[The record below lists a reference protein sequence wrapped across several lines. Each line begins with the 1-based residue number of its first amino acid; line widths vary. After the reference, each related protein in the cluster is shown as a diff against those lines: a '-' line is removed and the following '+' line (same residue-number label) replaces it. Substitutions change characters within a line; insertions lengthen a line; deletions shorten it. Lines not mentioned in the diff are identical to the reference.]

1 MPADL
6 AQLTLRRLLPR
17 LQQQFAGHQH
27 WKTFRQRL
35 ESHFQSLFAALY
47 ALYGT
52 RYDFYYHLEAL
63 LTTAFHSLAER
74 PAYLHDLDRNR
85 LKQSDWY
92 QRPQGLGAVAYIDLF
107 AGNMAGLR
115 QKMSYFREL
124 GITYLHLMPPYAVPE
139 PENDGGYAVSDY
151 RRLAKQLGDIEELR
165 EFAHE
170 LSTNGISL
178 ALDFIFNHTSHE
190 HEWAQRALQGDAEF
204 QDFYLMFPDRT
215 LPNAYER
222 TLREIFPDE
231 HPGAF
236 TWHTDLQKWVW
247 TTFHSYQ
254 WDLNY
259 ANMAVFV
266 AMAQELLFLANL
278 GAEVIR
284 LDAVAFVWKEMGTP
298 CENLPQA
305 HTLIRAYNALCR
317 IAAPAVAFKSEAIV
331 HPDQVVE
338 YIDPAECQLSY
349 NPLVMALL
357 WESLATRKPA
367 LLAQALA
374 RRYRLPAGT
383 AWVNYVRVHDD
394 IGWTFSDEDAAQL
407 GINGYYH
414 RQFLNQFYT
423 GRFGGS
429 FASGLPFQEN
439 PATGDC
445 RICGTCASLAGLEQ
459 AIHQHES
466 QAGEYAIRRII
477 LLYSVILSLGGLP
490 LLYLGDELGTQN
502 DYAYAKNPEHAA
514 DSRWVHRV
522 AMNWQAAEARNQA
535 GTTTHSIF
543 QRLLHMVRVRQN
555 QPAFGAGELEV
566 LSLSSPH
573 ILGYVR
579 QNTAGRVLVL
589 ANFSEHL
596 QTLTR
601 NELRMYGL
609 GYQFKDLVS
618 EQDISAVQDLA
629 ILPYQVLWLVEGN
642 R

>member
-1 MPADL
+1 MPADF

-17 LQQQFAGHQH
+17 LQEQFAGHPH
-27 WKTFRQRL
+27 WETFCQRL
-35 ESHFQSLFAALY
+35 ESYFQPLFAALY

-63 LTTAFHSLAER
+63 LTAAFHSLAER

-85 LKQSDWY
+85 LRQSDWY

-107 AGNMAGLR
+107 AGNTTGLR
-115 QKMSYFREL
+115 QQMGYLREL
-124 GITYLHLMPPYAVPE
+124 GITYLHLMPPYAVPQ

-151 RRLAKQLGDIEELR
+151 RQLAKPLGNIEELR
-165 EFAHE
+165 EFARE
-170 LSTNGISL
+170 LSENGISL

-190 HEWAQRALQGDAEF
+190 HEWAQRALQGDSEF

-236 TWHTDLQKWVW
+236 TWHDSLQKWVW

-374 RRYRLPAGT
+374 GRYRLPAGT

-407 GINGYYH
+407 GINGYSH

-459 AIHQHES
+459 ALHQHNS
-466 QAGEYAIRRII
+466 QATEYAIRRII

-490 LLYLGDELGTQN
+490 LLYLGDELGTLN
-502 DYAYAKNPEHAA
+502 DYAYAKNPQHAA

-522 AMNWQAAEARNQA
+522 AMNWQAADARNQA
-535 GTTTHSIF
+535 DSTTHSIF
-543 QRLLHMVRVRQN
+543 QRLLHLVRVRQN

-566 LSLSSPH
+566 VSLSSPH

-579 QNTAGRVLVL
+579 QNPAGRVLVL

-596 QTLTR
+596 VTLTS
-601 NELRMYGL
+601 NELRIYGL

-618 EQDISAVQDLA
+618 EQDISAVQDLPV
-629 ILPYQVLWLVEGN
+629 LPYQVLWLAEPI
-642 R
+642 